1 MKRILVGMSGGVD
14 SSVAA
19 FLLKEQGYEVI
30 GVTLNLWSYEDRQE
44 PYNECCSLEVRTVAQ
59 QLGIEHHFIDAG
71 REFKERVIDIFM
83 REHTQGWTPSPCGRC
98 NRLVRFPILLELADR
113 MDCELLATGHHAR
126 IEVEHGI
133 YYLFTSRDP
142 IKDQSYFLYGL
153 TQEQLKRILFPVGH
167 LLKSEVWQ
175 IARENNLVS
184 ARKPESM
191 DLCFIPDGDYQAY
204 LKTKLDG
211 AVHPGEIVDTSG
223 RVVGR
228 HEGLALYTIGQRQGL
243 GIALGQR
250 VYVVGFDYEK
260 NRLIVGDERALFA
273 EGLIATDVNF
283 VYPPDLTPQS
293 PSLKKRGSSPPSLG
307 RNVLMQHFSEKAV
320 ASKRYGDG
328 LGERSITVKIR
339 YRSLRVPA
347 TLELLDDD
355 RVRVLFAQLQ
365 RAVTPGQLAVFY
377 KGERVLGGGV
387 IERALRQADLSRPVA
402 QDSVLVKYN

>member
-1 MKRILVGMSGGVD
+1 MKRVLVGMSGGVD

-19 FLLKEQGYEVI
+19 LLLKQQGHEVI

-71 REFKERVIDIFM
+71 KEFKERVIDAFLA
-83 REHTQGWTPSPCGRC
+83 EHAQGRTPSPCGRC
-98 NRLVRFPILLELADR
+98 NRLVRFPLLLELADR
-113 MDCELLATGHHAR
+113 FGCEYLATGHHAR
-126 IEVEHGI
+126 IAVEDGV
-133 YYLFTSRDP
+133 YYLLTSKDA

-153 TQEQLKRILFPVGH
+153 TQSQLRRILFPVGH

-175 IARENNLVS
+175 IAKEHNLVS

-191 DLCFIPDGDYQAY
+191 DLCFIPRGDYRAY
-204 LKTKLDG
+204 LREKLDG
-211 AVHPGEIVDTSG
+211 ALLKPGEIVDTTG

-228 HEGLALYTIGQRQGL
+228 HEGLAFYTIGQRQGL

-260 NRLIVGDERALFA
+260 NRLIVGDERALFS

-283 VYPPDLTPQS
+283 VYPPDLA
-293 PSLKKRGSSPPSLG
+293 LRK
-307 RNVLMQHFSEKAV
+307 
-320 ASKRYGDG
+320 G

-339 YRSLRVPA
+339 YRSPHVPA
-347 TLELLDDD
+347 TLELLEDG
-355 RVRVLFAQLQ
+355 RVRVRFAQPQ
-365 RAVTPGQLAVFY
+365 RAVTPGQIAVFY
-377 KGERVLGGGV
+377 EGERVLGGGV
-387 IERALRQADLSRPVA
+387 IESALRQADSAESITENP
-402 QDSVLVKYN
+402 VLVEHC